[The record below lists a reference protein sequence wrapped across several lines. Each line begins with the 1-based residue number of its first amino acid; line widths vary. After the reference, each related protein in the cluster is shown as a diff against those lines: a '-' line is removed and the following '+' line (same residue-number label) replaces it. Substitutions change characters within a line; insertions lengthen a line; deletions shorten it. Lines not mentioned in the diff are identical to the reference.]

1 MIALSLQPAIAWW
14 RKRSRDYSA
23 VAAEATLESLQ
34 RFRWFLLIAVP
45 LHGIF
50 FWQFS
55 HYVVPQGRPD
65 LALWAQSIA
74 APHGVMLCI
83 ALIFGLLT
91 EWYLR
96 QAQRSHLVGVC
107 LQVAIAVA
115 YLALGAA
122 LALADVKV
130 GAPAGIG
137 SYLLIS
143 IVLSA
148 MVLLRPGVSV
158 SVFFVVYGFFNA
170 ALLHLGLGSA
180 QYASLQLITL
190 TAPILSSVVSTM
202 IWRQYVRATL
212 LKRQLSASNTE
223 LLYLVQHDGLT
234 GLYNRRYFT
243 PEATVELARAARAQL
258 PTSMLI
264 ADIDWFK
271 KINDGYGHPIG
282 DAVLQQ
288 VAIRLA
294 ACVRGTDV
302 VARLGGEEFV
312 VLMPNTARAGALALA
327 EKLRASFDKQVLQV
341 RHHGIPVSLSV
352 GVSEFPAGETGAFEE
367 LYGAADKAL
376 YAAKHNGRNRV
387 EFGQA
392 ASHAPPN
399 SRPPLPL

>member
-1 MIALSLQPAIAWW
+1 VIALWLQRGIAWW

-34 RFRWFLLIAVP
+34 RFRWFLLIALC
-45 LHGIF
+45 LHGVF

-55 HYVVPQGRPD
+55 HYQVPQGRPD

-74 APHGVMLCI
+74 APHGVMLGV
-83 ALIFGLLT
+83 ALLLGSLT
-91 EWYLR
+91 EWHLR
-96 QAQRSHLVGVC
+96 RAQRSHRLGVC
-107 LQVAIAVA
+107 LLVAIVVS

-122 LALADVKV
+122 LTLADVKV

-143 IVLSA
+143 IVVSA
-148 MVLLRPGVSV
+148 MVLLRPGVSMP
-158 SVFFVVYGFFNA
+158 VFFAVYGVFNT
-170 ALLHLGLGSA
+170 ALLHMGLGSA

-190 TAPILSSVVSTM
+190 AVPVLSSVVST
-202 IWRQYVRATL
+202 ISWRQYVRATL
-212 LKRQLSASNTE
+212 LKRQLSASNAE
-223 LLYLVQHDGLT
+223 LLYLVQHDALT
-234 GLYNRRYFT
+234 GLFNRRYFT
-243 PEATVELARAARAQL
+243 PEASAELARAARAQL

-288 VAIRLA
+288 VAIRLS

-302 VARLGGEEFV
+302 VARLGGEEFA
-312 VLMPNTARAGALALA
+312 VLMPNTGRAGALALA

-341 RHHGIPVSLSV
+341 RHLGIPVSLSI

-387 EFGQA
+387 EFGQTV
-392 ASHAPPN
+392 SHAPPN
-399 SRPPLPL
+399 SRPPSQD